1 MGPVRDSIGLAG
13 MQRHSALEGFTTRDA
28 DARGLV
34 KLRAEDEAVQL
45 PDAHAPLPCRP
56 RLGHLSIAQ
65 NERLELLDC
74 VRLEKRV
81 DQRVQDS
88 KFPQV
93 DALALTKR
101 HCSQCVLQQAP
112 PPPRAAP
119 Y

>member
-45 PDAHAPLPCRP
+45 PDA
-56 RLGHLSIAQ
+56 
-65 NERLELLDC
+65 
-74 VRLEKRV
+74 
-81 DQRVQDS
+81 QRVQDS